1 MSGEYTGPGRPFAS
15 DEEHLHLPGG
25 PREQQHSRLST
36 HVAL

>member
-1 MSGEYTGPGRPFAS
+1 MSGKHTEPGHPLAS